1 MVRILQWIVRIVT
14 IIKKGVGHPYFEG
27 NPATLK
33 IVNPNLFEVVGLS
46 KPDSRAVVY
55 PQSNWES
62 SQVTLKAV
70 NGVAN
75 NLFLST
81 TLLLFPKF
89 DGMHN
94 FESSLQTNCLNLWS
108 CNT

>member
-1 MVRILQWIVRIVT
+1 MVRFLQWIVRIVT

-33 IVNPNLFEVVGLS
+33 IINPNLFEVVGHS
-46 KPDSRAVVY
+46 KPDSRVVFY

-62 SQVTLKAV
+62 SQATPKAV
-70 NGVAN
+70 NGVAS

-81 TLLLFPKF
+81 TLVLLPKF

-94 FESSLQTNCLNLWS
+94 FESSLQTNCLNLRS
-108 CNT
+108 YNT